1 MFLRVIVLLRLLGG
15 LKPLNE
21 RLAALESH
29 DLPLLL
35 SLLGVLVYF
44 PLQEGILSDDVTLI
58 EDVEDAVEQ
67 FVFVGMLE
75 AGDELLEAE

>member
-15 LKPLNE
+15 LEPLNE
-21 RLAALESH
+21 LLAALESH

-44 PLQEGILSDDVTLI
+44 PLQEGILSDDVTSHS
-58 EDVEDAVEQ
+58 
-67 FVFVGMLE
+67 
-75 AGDELLEAE
+75 